1 MMKVF
6 TSAAFA
12 LAVLTGTA
20 QAESWSLS
28 SEESKVSFGSI
39 KKGSVGEVHHFGSV
53 TGQVAA
59 DGAVKVEIDVA
70 SVETWIDIRNERMLK
85 WVFDAVSFPKAVISA
100 QIDMS
105 ELEALKPGETTSMD
119 VTANLSVAGQNGEL
133 EASLFVARLSD
144 GKVLVTSDE
153 MLMLSTADF
162 GLAEGVEKLREIA
175 KLDSIAQA
183 APVSLRL
190 VFTADEKSAAVTPAQ
205 PSSLLVPVGLRVVPA
220 GLAAS
225 EVAAVPM
232 GDAKAGK
239 KAFRRCKACHEVTAE
254 KNKVGPHLV
263 GVVGR
268 TAGTVDGYKYSEAM
282 SSTAIVWTPEALGEF
297 LKGPKDYVPGTKM
310 TAKLK
315 KQKDIDD
322 IIAYLAESTK

>member
-6 TSAAFA
+6 AGAALA
-12 LAVLTGTA
+12 LAVLSGTA
-20 QAESWSLS
+20 QADNWSLS

-39 KKGSVGEVHHFGSV
+39 KKGKVGEVHHFGSV
-53 TGQVAA
+53 SGQVAEN
-59 DGAVKVEIDVA
+59 GAVKIEIDVG

-85 WVFDAVSFPKAVISA
+85 WVFDSVDFPKAVISA

-105 ELEALKPGETTSMD
+105 KLEALKPGETASMD
-119 VTANLSVAGQNGEL
+119 VTANLAIAGQSGDV

-144 GKVLVTSDE
+144 GKVLVSSDE
-153 MLMLSTADF
+153 MIMLSTADF
-162 GLAEGVEKLREIA
+162 GLAEGVEELRKIA
-175 KLDSIAQA
+175 KLDSIAQV

-190 VFTADEKSAAVTPAQ
+190 VFARDEKAADAQ
-205 PSSLLVPVGLRVVPA
+205 GGAAPLLVTA
-220 GLAAS
+220 GLKTS
-225 EVAAVPM
+225 VAAVPT

-268 TAGTVDGYKYSEAM
+268 AAGTVEGYKYSEAM

-297 LKGPKDYVPGTKM
+297 LKSPKDYVPGTKM

-322 IIAYLAESTK
+322 IIAYLAEGTK